1 MFLLLSHHLFEIIFS
16 NQLESE
22 SNNKS
27 SDTAAT
33 DSSLPFSFPPQSL
46 SELDRLESHIRSG
59 YLFPEWFISQTLS
72 KFESAFNDTPP
83 ILSLPSDHWT
93 QGTHI
98 CDHSTHIIGDLD
110 GNLTSL
116 LTILRETGLP
126 SDTNRFVF
134 LGNMIGNSPTSL
146 ETLLLL
152 FSLKLE
158 HSSSIVLILGRN
170 EHSAISATN
179 STANLHFFS
188 KYAGNSTA
196 ETQHSPSALSDQL
209 SAALTTLPL
218 GLVIERL
225 TPNEQL
231 RMDLGGLYKKDKPYR
246 RFFKWNR
253 IDSIDLSQNLLLVD
267 SGFPITDSTE
277 SDFKKLQLKDLNT
290 TEMKKT
296 LLGMRRNGTGM
307 EGKEEQDRLS
317 FISQILHNKPSNS
330 SQLFHREREIDYSRS
345 SDDYDIIPSQPASHN
360 DRSKPHQ
367 KHRLRI
373 LNLFRGGESTHSE
386 RPKPK
391 RRIFPLRS
399 SEEDIPT
406 CFSWF
411 NPIIEHPLPNPD
423 LLEFMESLKRMLDI
437 YNLRR
442 PDINTPAFF
451 IKEEQTTGFLETNNV
466 SMLIRA
472 DESLPSGYSLAH
484 SKSII
489 SIGAASTA
497 DGSPRLC
504 FLSLTFRKH
513 FLFRNKSYSEY
524 RPVLIARRI
533 LVDEKTQSFSDN
545 LSKGTDRYESL
556 NKMEPVV
563 EFLVKILVFG
573 GENSRTT
580 DIIRKY
586 TNHSSRS
593 RTEEHDGVT
602 YYFQA
607 LHGPNKNTILQIVDL
622 PVNVSEEQIKVHAA
636 GVKGAI
642 FVQGWGD
649 DRLATFVEQ
658 KALLNTIAATE
669 GTPTPIPAVFVRFI
683 PDNIRVSLNPTH
695 LDKMC
700 EENGFLGWNHV
711 SLSSNVNIDKPFS
724 MIGKAILQ

>member
-1 MFLLLSHHLFEIIFS
+1 MFLLLSRHLFVIIFS
-16 NQLESE
+16 HQLESE
-22 SNNKS
+22 SNHKP
-27 SDTAAT
+27 SDAPAT
-33 DSSLPFSFPPQSL
+33 DSSLPFSFPPKSL
-46 SELDRLESHIRSG
+46 SEVNKLESRVRSG

-158 HSSSIVLILGRN
+158 HPSSIVLILGRN
-170 EHSAISATN
+170 EHSAISTTN
-179 STANLHFFS
+179 STDNLRFFS
-188 KYAGNSTA
+188 KYADNSTA
-196 ETQHSPSALSDQL
+196 DAQPSLSALSDQL
-209 SAALTTLPL
+209 SAALTALPL
-218 GLVIERL
+218 GLVIDRL
-225 TPNEQL
+225 APNAQL
-231 RMDLGGLYKKDKPYR
+231 RMGFAKLYEQDGTVGGLSKR
-246 RFFKWNR
+246 NR
-253 IDSIDLSQNLLLVD
+253 IDSVDLSQNLLLVH
-267 SGFPITDSTE
+267 SGFPITDSNET
-277 SDFKKLQLKDLNT
+277 DFKKLQLKDLNT
-290 TEMKKT
+290 TEMRKT

-317 FISQILHNKPSNS
+317 FISQILHNTPFNS
-330 SQLFHREREIDYSRS
+330 SQLFRPKRKINHARPYSRLPCRCCGPRRPKFDYERRVRFPESIDDDDDDTPFHWSDEIESREMERENEKY
-345 SDDYDIIPSQPASHN
+345 
-360 DRSKPHQ
+360 
-367 KHRLRI
+367 
-373 LNLFRGGESTHSE
+373 T
-386 RPKPK
+386 
-391 RRIFPLRS
+391 
-399 SEEDIPT
+399 
-406 CFSWF
+406 
-411 NPIIEHPLPNPD
+411 
-423 LLEFMESLKRMLDI
+423 
-437 YNLRR
+437 LRR
-442 PDINTPAFF
+442 QDTNTPAFF
-451 IKEEQTTGFLETNNV
+451 NSEEQTKSFLKKNNV

-489 SIGAASTA
+489 SIGATSTA
-497 DGSPRLC
+497 GGTPRHC

-513 FLFRNKSYSEY
+513 FLFGNASLSDDG
-524 RPVLIARRI
+524 PVCSICC
-533 LVDEKTQSFSDN
+533 VETESFSDK
-545 LSKGTDRYESL
+545 LIEGTDRYESL

-573 GENSRTT
+573 SENSRTT

-607 LHGPNKNTILQIVDL
+607 VRGRHKNTILKIVDL
-622 PVNVSEEQIKVHAA
+622 PENVSEEQIKVHGA
-636 GVKGAI
+636 GVQGAI

-649 DRLATFVEQ
+649 NRLTTFVEQ
-658 KALLNTIAATE
+658 KSLLNTIAAKE
-669 GTPTPIPAVFVRFI
+669 GTSTPIPAVYVRFI
-683 PDNIRVSLNPTH
+683 PDHIRVKLSTAF
-695 LDKMC
+695 LDALC
-700 EENGFLGWNHV
+700 SENGFLGWTHV
-711 SLSSNVNIDKPFS
+711 TLRSNVNIDKPFS
-724 MIGKAILQ
+724 MIGRAILR